1 MKSHSKLKKENELL
15 KKLATNSGFY
25 TYYFEMLPKCKT
37 FTEAFNMANDEYY
50 ELFGQYKYSSY
61 NSFQNAMKKKS
72 K

>member
-15 KKLATNSGFY
+15 KKLATTTGFY

>member
-37 FTEAFNMANDEYY
+37 FTEAFNMANDKYH